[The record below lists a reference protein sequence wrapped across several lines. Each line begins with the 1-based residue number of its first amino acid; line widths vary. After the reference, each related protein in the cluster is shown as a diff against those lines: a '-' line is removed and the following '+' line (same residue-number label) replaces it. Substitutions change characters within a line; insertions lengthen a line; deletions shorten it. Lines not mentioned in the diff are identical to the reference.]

1 MHQRTGPLLLLAAA
15 AVLTTAGCGSGS
27 QTAPGTAAVSAAA
40 DAAPPSV
47 TGSVDETSVCE
58 LLSESQ
64 QEDIG
69 SAKATP
75 DAADGYVSCYYSMTL
90 DDDPDPS
97 GYEVTVFDSAKALR
111 ETADGTDVM
120 PTKALPLRLDGRG
133 AAEQITY
140 GDQWSGAVTVDLGS
154 GRYLYVEKYAKG
166 HTVSEKELS
175 QQARGTAKK
184 ALDSLLA
191 R

>member
-1 MHQRTGPLLLLAAA
+1 MSKAA
-15 AVLTTAGCGSGS
+15 AVSS
-27 QTAPGTAAVSAAA
+27 PAARK
-40 DAAPPSV
+40 
-47 TGSVDETSVCE
+47 VDEASVCE

-69 SAKATP
+69 ALEATP
-75 DAADGYVSCYYSMTL
+75 DSDDGYVSCWYSMTL

-111 ETADGTDVM
+111 GTVDGTDAM
-120 PTKALPLRLDGRG
+120 PTKALPLQLGGRS
-133 AAEQITY
+133 AAEQITF
-140 GDQWSGAVTVDLGS
+140 GDQWSGAITVDLGHD
-154 GRYLYVEKYAKG
+154 RYLYVEKYAKE
-166 HTVSEKELS
+166 HSVSESELS

-184 ALDSLLA
+184 VLGNVFA

>member
-1 MHQRTGPLLLLAAA
+1 M
-15 AVLTTAGCGSGS
+15 
-27 QTAPGTAAVSAAA
+27 
-40 DAAPPSV
+40 
-47 TGSVDETSVCE
+47 DETSVCE

-69 SAKATP
+69 AAEATP
-75 DAADGYVSCYYSMTL
+75 DSDDGYVSCYYSMTL

-120 PTKALPLRLDGRG
+120 PTKALPLQLDGRS

-140 GDQWSGAVTVDLGS
+140 GDQWSGAVTVDLGR

-166 HTVSEKELS
+166 HPVSEKECPNRPA
-175 QQARGTAKK
+175 ARPRRSWATS
-184 ALDSLLA
+184 SLASDNSSPPA
-191 R
+191 RD